1 MTMAGDKGPIR
12 PRLSR
17 RMFLGA
23 AGSLVAWAQ
32 MPGIARAAGRD
43 PRFVVVI
50 LRGAL
55 DGLAAVPP
63 IGDAG
68 YAAIRGD
75 MAVGAAGQER
85 VLPLDGFFGLN
96 DAMPE
101 LHRMYGAGD
110 ALIVHAAA
118 TAYRERSHFDGQDVL
133 ENGAIGPRLL
143 RTGWLNRAVAA
154 LPTEGRIAPAT
165 GLAVSATVPLILR
178 GAAPVVTW
186 TPPNFRP
193 AGADTVARLLD
204 LYRHQDPELAAAFAA
219 GVGLDALTAG
229 DAAMGGAT
237 TGGTP
242 DAFAEIAEGAA
253 RLLADPEGPRI
264 AVLSYN
270 GWDTHANEGADAGRL
285 ADLLSALDA
294 ALAAFA
300 RTAASVWNDTVLAV
314 VTEFGRTARGNGSD
328 GTDHGTGTVAF
339 VLGGAVAGGRVISDW
354 PGLREGDLL
363 DARDLYPTTDL
374 RAVLKGL
381 LRDHL
386 GLSEQ
391 VLTASVFPE
400 SIGVRPMDGL
410 LA

>member
-1 MTMAGDKGPIR
+1 MTRATQSFP
-12 PRLSR
+12 LSR
-17 RMFLGA
+17 RLFLGA
-23 AGSLVAWAQ
+23 AGSFVAWAQ
-32 MPGIARAAGRD
+32 IPGIARATGHD

-63 IGDAG
+63 IGDPA

-75 MAVGAAGQER
+75 MAVGAPGRER

-101 LHRMYGAGD
+101 LHRLYGEGD
-110 ALIVHAAA
+110 ALIVHASA

-133 ENGAIGPRLL
+133 ENGAAGPQAL
-143 RTGWLNRAVAA
+143 RTGWLNRAVGA
-154 LPTEGRIAPAT
+154 LPSEGRIAPAT

-204 LYRHQDPELAAAFAA
+204 LYRHQDPELAAVFAA

-229 DAAMGGAT
+229 EMAMGGGEVA
-237 TGGTP
+237 GGIAG
-242 DAFAEIAEGAA
+242 AFAEMAEGAA
-253 RLLADPEGPRI
+253 RLIADPEGPRI
-264 AVLSYN
+264 AALSYN
-270 GWDTHANEGADAGRL
+270 GWDTHANEGADTGRL
-285 ADLLSALDA
+285 ADLLAALDG
-294 ALAAFA
+294 ALGAIA
-300 RTAASVWNDTVLAV
+300 RTAAPVWDQTVVVV
-314 VTEFGRTARGNGSD
+314 VTEFGRTVRGNGTD

-339 VLGGAVAGGRVISDW
+339 VLGGAVAGGRVVADW
-354 PGLREGDLL
+354 PGLAEGQLL

-386 GLSEQ
+386 GLSETI
-391 VLTASVFPE
+391 LTAQVFPD

-410 LA
+410 LG

>member
-1 MTMAGDKGPIR
+1 MSRRSGLSFPG
-12 PRLSR
+12 LSR

-23 AGSLVAWAQ
+23 AGSVVAWAQ

-63 IGDAG
+63 VGDPA
-68 YAAIRGD
+68 YAALRGE
-75 MAVGAAGQER
+75 MAVGATGRER

-101 LHRMYGAGD
+101 FHRMYAEGD
-110 ALIVHAAA
+110 ALVVHASA

-133 ENGAIGPRLL
+133 ENGAAGPRAT
-143 RTGWLNRAVAA
+143 RTGWLNRAVEA

-193 AGADTVARLLD
+193 AGADTVARIMEI
-204 LYRHQDPELAAAFAA
+204 YRHQDPELAAVFGA
-219 GVGLDALTAG
+219 GVGIDALTMG
-229 DAAMGGAT
+229 EDAMGGAAG
-237 TGGTP
+237 GGTAG
-242 DAFAEIAEGAA
+242 AFAEIAEGAA
-253 RLLADPEGPRI
+253 RLLIDPEGPRI
-264 AVLSYN
+264 AAISYN
-270 GWDTHANEGADAGRL
+270 GWDTHANEGAETGRL
-285 ADLLSALDA
+285 ADLLASLDG

-300 RTAASVWNDTVLAV
+300 RTASPVWDDTVVVV

-339 VLGGAVAGGRVISDW
+339 VLGGAVAGGRVLADW
-354 PGLREGDLL
+354 PGLAEPQLL
-363 DARDLYPTTDL
+363 EARDLYPTTDL

-386 GLSEQ
+386 GLSET
-391 VLTASVFPE
+391 VLADRIFPD
-400 SIGVRPMDGL
+400 SIGIRPMDGL
-410 LA
+410 LG

>member
-1 MTMAGDKGPIR
+1 MAGGTGLLH

-17 RMFLGA
+17 RLFLGA
-23 AGSLVAWAQ
+23 AGSFVAWAQ

-63 IGDAG
+63 IGDPG
-68 YAAIRGD
+68 YAALRGD
-75 MAVGAAGQER
+75 LAIGAPGQER
-85 VLPLDGFFGLN
+85 ALPLDGFFGLN

-101 LHRMYGAGD
+101 LHRMYGKGD
-110 ALIVHAAA
+110 ALIVHATA

-133 ENGAIGPRLL
+133 ENGAVGARLL

-165 GLAVSATVPLILR
+165 ALAVSATVPLILR
-178 GAAPVVTW
+178 GTAPVVTW

-193 AGADTVARLLD
+193 AGADTVTRLLD
-204 LYRHQDPELAAAFAA
+204 LYRHQDPELAAVFAA

-229 DAAMGGAT
+229 HMAMGGGN
-237 TGGTP
+237 TGGTAG
-242 DAFAEIAEGAA
+242 AFAEIAEGAA

-264 AVLSYN
+264 AALSYN
-270 GWDTHANEGADAGRL
+270 GWDTHANEGADTGRL
-285 ADLLSALDA
+285 ADLLAALDG

-300 RTAASVWNDTVLAV
+300 RTAAPVWDDTVIAV
-314 VTEFGRTARGNGSD
+314 VTEFGRTAHGNGSD

-339 VLGGAVAGGRVISDW
+339 VLGGAVAGGRVIADW
-354 PGLREGDLL
+354 PGLGDRDLL

-391 VLTASVFPE
+391 VLTASVFPD
-400 SIGVRPMDGL
+400 SIGVRPLDGL
-410 LA
+410 LG

>member
-1 MTMAGDKGPIR
+1 MTRATQSFP
-12 PRLSR
+12 LSR
-17 RMFLGA
+17 RLFLGA
-23 AGSLVAWAQ
+23 AGSFVAWAQ
-32 MPGIARAAGRD
+32 IPGIARATGHD

-63 IGDAG
+63 IGDPA

-75 MAVGAAGQER
+75 MAVGAPGRER

-101 LHRMYGAGD
+101 LHRLYGEGD
-110 ALIVHAAA
+110 ALIVHASA

-133 ENGAIGPRLL
+133 ENGAAGPQAL
-143 RTGWLNRAVAA
+143 RTGWLNRAVGA
-154 LPTEGRIAPAT
+154 LPSEGRIAPAT

-204 LYRHQDPELAAAFAA
+204 LYRHQDPELAAVFAA

-229 DAAMGGAT
+229 EMAMGGGEVA
-237 TGGTP
+237 GGIAG
-242 DAFAEIAEGAA
+242 AFAEMAEGAA
-253 RLLADPEGPRI
+253 RLIADPEGPRI
-264 AVLSYN
+264 AALSYN
-270 GWDTHANEGADAGRL
+270 GWDTHANEGADTGRL
-285 ADLLSALDA
+285 ADLLAALDG
-294 ALAAFA
+294 ALGAIA
-300 RTAASVWNDTVLAV
+300 RTAAPVWDQTVVVV
-314 VTEFGRTARGNGSD
+314 VTEFGRTVRGNGTD
-328 GTDHGTGTVAF
+328 GTDHGTATVAF
-339 VLGGAVAGGRVISDW
+339 VLGGAVAGGRVVADW
-354 PGLREGDLL
+354 PGLAEGQLL

-374 RAVLKGL
+374 RAVLKGV

-386 GLSEQ
+386 GLSETI
-391 VLTASVFPE
+391 LTAQVFPD

-410 LA
+410 LG

>member
-1 MTMAGDKGPIR
+1 MANSTASF
-12 PRLSR
+12 PRLTR
-17 RMFLGA
+17 RMFLGTT
-23 AGSLVAWAQ
+23 GSFVAWAQ
-32 MPGIARAAGRD
+32 IPGIARAAGRD

-63 IGDAG
+63 IGDPA
-68 YAAIRGD
+68 YATIRGD
-75 MAVGAAGQER
+75 MAVGAPGQER

-101 LHRMYGAGD
+101 LHRMYGEGD

-133 ENGAIGPRLL
+133 ENGAAGPRAL
-143 RTGWLNRAVAA
+143 RTGWLNRAVEA
-154 LPTEGRIAPAT
+154 LPAEGRIAPAT

-186 TPPNFRP
+186 TPPDFRP
-193 AGADTVARLLD
+193 AGADTVDRLLD
-204 LYRHQDPELAAAFAA
+204 LYRHQDPELAAVFAA

-229 DAAMGGAT
+229 DMAMGGG
-237 TGGTP
+237 GGTGTAG
-242 DAFAEIAEGAA
+242 AFAEIAEGAA

-264 AVLSYN
+264 AALSYN
-270 GWDTHANEGADAGRL
+270 GWDTHANAGADTGRL
-285 ADLLSALDA
+285 ADLLAALDG
-294 ALAAFA
+294 ALGALA
-300 RTAASVWNDTVLAV
+300 RTAAPVWNQTVVVV
-314 VTEFGRTARGNGSD
+314 VTEFGRTVRGNGSE

-339 VLGGAVAGGRVISDW
+339 VLGGAVAGGRVIADW
-354 PGLREGDLL
+354 PGLAEAQLL
-363 DARDLYPTTDL
+363 DARDLYPTTDI

-386 GLSEQ
+386 GLSET
-391 VLTASVFPE
+391 VLTAQVFPD
-400 SIGVRPMDGL
+400 SIGVRPIDGL
-410 LA
+410 LD